1 MWHSLVAIL
10 AVALATPSFAGEGNG
25 PPQGGN
31 GDRNSAREFAPGQL
45 KEPGESA
52 KEYAPG
58 QLKEQDEN
66 ARDYAPGQK
75 KREEIEGQRR
85 RLNER

>member
-1 MWHSLVAIL
+1 MW
-10 AVALATPSFAGEGNG
+10 ALTRSNTCRRSRNPELCWRRQRPTA
-25 PPQGGN
+25 GGN

-58 QLKEQDEN
+58 QRKEQDEN